1 MKKENN
7 KIKFDFDNK
16 ESQKLFEEFT
26 FLIADITKYVES
38 QDEQIVLIGKEL
50 NQVQSNYDKTKE
62 ELNQVQSNYDKTK
75 EELNQVQSNYDK
87 TKEELS
93 ELQNKEKELL
103 SKLELTNSGKYMVKA
118 VVKKSVYR
126 VNNSLGD
133 IPRKVINKLKNVFK

>member
-38 QDEQIVLIGKEL
+38 QDEQIVLIGK
-50 NQVQSNYDKTKE
+50 

>member
-38 QDEQIVLIGKEL
+38 QDEQIVLIGK
-50 NQVQSNYDKTKE
+50 
-62 ELNQVQSNYDKTK
+62 
-75 EELNQVQSNYDK
+75 ELNQVQSNYDK